1 MSHRAGPGCSLT
13 LSHSPGSRRG
23 GCGGAGPPRSALPAA
38 REGGGGRGPAGKVA
52 PVVPAASTALAAA
65 EQSGAK
71 VGRSRGWMRWAPGAA
86 QSPAGP
92 RDGGTAPQTQRCDNA
107 ARTQS
112 TGTHSP
118 KHTPAHRTDSAHT
131 HSPKPAAEHIHAGVQ
146 GSQAEGRPSTR
157 PPSGVSARRPGAA
170 HLGWAEKGRRPAA
183 HRRPRRR
190 SSRAAILRDRDRT
203 GRDGEGQGGTGQGGP
218 AAGAPRV
225 PLPRLPTEGC

>member
-23 GCGGAGPPRSALPAA
+23 GCGGAGPPRPALPAA

-52 PVVPAASTALAAA
+52 PAVPAASTALAAA

-86 QSPAGP
+86 QTPAGP
-92 RDGGTAPQTQRCDNA
+92 RDGGTAPHTQRSDNA

-157 PPSGVSARRPGAA
+157 PPALRGQCP
-170 HLGWAEKGRRPAA
+170 P
-183 HRRPRRR
+183 PRRR
-190 SSRAAILRDRDRT
+190 SPGLGGEGPAAGGAQETAQTEQPRRHLTGQGQDRAGRGGTGRDRT
-203 GRDGEGQGGTGQGGP
+203 GRPRRGRAPSSP
-218 AAGAPRV
+218 AP
-225 PLPRLPTEGC
+225 PPH